1 MIKVIEP
8 GLFTTIQDGGR
19 HGYRNI
25 GIPTSGFMDQQ
36 SAWAANKIVY
46 NNKDESLFEVT
57 LTGPTLI
64 FNGNYIIS
72 ITGGYFNPLIN
83 KLPVKMYQ
91 PINVKLGDT
100 LKLNNTIN
108 GARCYIAIS
117 GGLNVNSLFSSK
129 SFCSNLSHSYYL
141 KRGDE
146 IKVSKKS
153 KNKILKWDDRF
164 EFKLKRSM
172 EVFKGPEFDLL
183 SSNSKKKLFE
193 NEFTISTNNRM
204 AYNLKEMLQAGI
216 KSIISSPVL
225 PGSVQLTPSGKMII
239 LHRDCQTT
247 GGYPR
252 ILQLN
257 MSSLNHLSQLKLND
271 KVKLD
276 LINLS

>member
-1 MIKVIEP
+1 MIKIIQP

-25 GIPTSGFMDQQ
+25 GIPTSGFMDQE
-36 SAWAANKIVY
+36 SAWAANKIV
-46 NNKDESLFEVT
+46 NNKKNESLFEIT
-57 LTGPTLI
+57 LTGPTLV
-64 FNGNYIIS
+64 FNGNYVIS
-72 ITGGYFNPLIN
+72 ITGGDFNPLIN

-117 GGLNVNSLFSSK
+117 GGLNVKSIFGSK
-129 SFCSNLSHSYYL
+129 SFFSNITDSYFL
-141 KRGDE
+141 KKNDE

-153 KNKILKWDDRF
+153 KNKILKWDRF
-164 EFKLKRSM
+164 NFKLSRSI

-183 SSNSKKKLFE
+183 SINSKNKLFK

-204 AYNLKEMLQAGI
+204 AYNLVEKLQVGT

-225 PGSVQLTPSGKMII
+225 PGSVQLTPSGKMVI

-257 MSSLNHLSQLKLND
+257 ISSLNYLSQLKSTD
-271 KVKLD
+271 KIKLR
-276 LINLS
+276 LINL

>member
-1 MIKVIEP
+1 MIKVIQP

-25 GIPTSGFMDQQ
+25 GIPSSGFMDQE
-36 SAWAANKIVY
+36 SAWAANKIVD
-46 NNKDESLFEVT
+46 NDREESLFEIT

-64 FNGNYIIS
+64 FNGNYVIS
-72 ITGGYFNPLIN
+72 LTGGDFNPLIN
-83 KLPVKMYQ
+83 ELPVKMYQ

-100 LKLNNTIN
+100 LKINNTKN
-108 GARCYIAIS
+108 GARCYLAIS
-117 GGLNVNSLFSSK
+117 GGIDVKSIFGSK
-129 SFCSNLSHSYYL
+129 SFYSNISESYYL
-141 KRGDE
+141 RKGDE
-146 IKVSKKS
+146 IKISDNS
-153 KNKILKWDDRF
+153 NNKILKKNNLK
-164 EFKLKRSM
+164 FKLNRSM

-183 SSNSKKKLFE
+183 SIKVKNMLFK
-193 NEFTISTNNRM
+193 NEFTIRTNSRM
-204 AYNLKEMLQAGI
+204 AYNLEEKVQIGI

-257 MSSLNHLSQLKLND
+257 KSSLNHLSQIKSNE
-271 KVKLD
+271 KIKFS
-276 LINLS
+276 LINS